1 MRTLI
6 VLTLLVSGL
15 GLMGCRSRQSDA
27 SAYALSIERPAPDFE
42 LSALDGST
50 VKLSALREKPVLL
63 AFWGFGCAPCR
74 VEAPHL
80 SALAE
85 KHASDGLVVL
95 GINGW
100 DDPREVVAAYQEK
113 NNFKHTL
120 LLNGGEVAKAYGI
133 DLYPSCVWVNKQGII
148 TDIQYGATNSKIIG
162 AKTEKLLKAK

>member
-6 VLTLLVSGL
+6 MVLLVVMGL
-15 GLMGCRSRQSDA
+15 DITGCRSGQTGPS
-27 SAYALSIERPAPDFE
+27 SYAMSIERPAPDFE
-42 LSALDGST
+42 LTALDGST
-50 VKLSALREKPVLL
+50 VKLSALRDKHVLL

-80 SALAE
+80 STLAE
-85 KHASDGLVVL
+85 KYADKGLVVL

-120 LLNGGEVAKAYGI
+120 LLNGSEVAKAYGI
-133 DLYPSCVWVNKQGII
+133 DLYPSCIWVNKQGII
-148 TDIQYGATNSKIIG
+148 TDIQYGATNAKKLET
-162 AKTEKLLKAK
+162 KTEKLLQAK